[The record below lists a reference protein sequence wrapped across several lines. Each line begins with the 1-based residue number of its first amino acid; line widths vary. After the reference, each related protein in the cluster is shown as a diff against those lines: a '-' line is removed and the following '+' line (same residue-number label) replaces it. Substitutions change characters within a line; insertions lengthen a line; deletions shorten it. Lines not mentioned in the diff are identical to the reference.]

1 MGKKIKKVLIT
12 TGIITLLA
20 LGMSG
25 CSKGQTVETSAP
37 VQTEATT
44 EADLDVRVNV
54 PTTEVDIGD
63 GPETA
68 EVLETYSD
76 GSYSGQL
83 ENGDTFTKLNLPTLS
98 TGHQFTEEE
107 AVELEIINSTWKKD
121 TEENRSLLGREGLAE
136 LVSSL
141 QGFSDIEVGE
151 MVDFILAETPI
162 PESQQK
168 VKESEPVQTESKT
181 QPESETTQP
190 EPKKESKEVP
200 KETQPQVTKPVV
212 NETQPQIQPTQSQQ
226 QTESNTNGRPE
237 GVSEQEWNDWL
248 EFEKEL
254 KAGASEQKDNDV
266 HIEHGGYD
274 DTGEINIGG

>member
-54 PTTEVDIGD
+54 PTTEVDIGN
-63 GPETA
+63 GPEVA

-83 ENGDTFTKLNLPTLS
+83 DNGDTFTKLNLPTLS

-107 AVELEIINSTWKKD
+107 AMEFEIINSTWKKD
-121 TEENRSLLGREGLAE
+121 TEENRSLLGKEGLAD

-162 PESQQK
+162 PEQK
-168 VKESEPVQTESKT
+168 VKESESVPETKPKS
-181 QPESETTQP
+181 ESETKP
-190 EPKKESKEVP
+190 VPKEESKAVP

-212 NETQPQIQPTQSQQ
+212 TEPVVNETQPQIQPTQ
-226 QTESNTNGRPE
+226 
-237 GVSEQEWNDWL
+237 
-248 EFEKEL
+248 
-254 KAGASEQKDNDV
+254 
-266 HIEHGGYD
+266 
-274 DTGEINIGG
+274 